1 MTNFQPRWSF
11 DLENLGT
18 NTFKSQGLNCTYPNE
33 PITQIEFNIMKQRI
47 LTGIRPTGKLHL
59 GHYVGAL
66 ENWIRL
72 QEEYDCFFL
81 IADYQALGD
90 HIDEMENIKIAVRD
104 VVLDWLSVGLDPEK
118 STFLVQSY
126 VPEHA
131 ELALLLS
138 MLTPLGMLDRNPT
151 LKSERE
157 RLSNTSLSVG
167 FYTYPVSQ
175 IADILLPKAHLVPV
189 GEDQL
194 PHIEMTREIA
204 RRFNNRYGE
213 VFPEPDSLVGRVA
226 RLMGTDGQAKM
237 SKSIGNVIY
246 LSDDSDTVKKKI
258 MSMYTDPTRLRATD
272 PGHVEGNPVFQY
284 HDAFNDDLE
293 EVNDLKE
300 RYVQGTVGDVEVKQK
315 LISAVN
321 QFLDPIRDLRDKYEH
336 DIDYVNDCIEN
347 GSAKARVTAQNTMK
361 EVRERMGLSYSV
373 NT

>member
-1 MTNFQPRWSF
+1 
-11 DLENLGT
+11 
-18 NTFKSQGLNCTYPNE
+18 
-33 PITQIEFNIMKQRI
+33 MKKRI

-66 ENWIRL
+66 ENWIQL
-72 QEEYDCFFL
+72 QETYDCFFL

-104 VVLDWLSVGLDPEK
+104 VVLDWLSVGLDPNR
-118 STFLVQSY
+118 STFIVQSY

-131 ELALLLS
+131 ELAMLLS

-157 RLSNTSLSVG
+157 RISNTSLSVG

-175 IADILLPKAHLVPV
+175 VADILLPKANLVPV

-246 LSDDSDTVKKKI
+246 LSDDSETVTKKI
-258 MSMYTDPTRLRATD
+258 MSMYTDPTRIRATD
-272 PGHVEGNPVFQY
+272 PGHVDGNPVFQY
-284 HDAFNDDLE
+284 HDAFNSDTQ
-293 EVNDLKE
+293 EVEDLKE
-300 RYVQGTVGDVEVKQK
+300 RYTKGQVGDVEVKQK
-315 LISAVN
+315 LILAVN
-321 QFLDPIRDLRDKYEH
+321 DFLEPIRETRAQYETNPSFV
-336 DIDYVNDCIEN
+336 DECIEN
-347 GSAKARVTAQNTMK
+347 GSAKGRETAQQTML
-361 EVRERMGLSYSV
+361 EVREKMGLYYASKS
-373 NT
+373 

>member
-33 PITQIEFNIMKQRI
+33 HITQIEFNIMKQRI

-347 GSAKARVTAQNTMK
+347 GSAKARVTAQSTMK

>member
-1 MTNFQPRWSF
+1 
-11 DLENLGT
+11 
-18 NTFKSQGLNCTYPNE
+18 
-33 PITQIEFNIMKQRI
+33 MKKRI

-72 QEEYDCFFL
+72 QDEYDCFFL

-90 HIDEMENIKIAVRD
+90 HIDEMENIKTAVRD
-104 VVLDWLSVGLDPEK
+104 VVLDWLSVGLNPEQ
-118 STFLVQSY
+118 STFVVQSY

-131 ELALLLS
+131 ELAMLLS

-157 RLSNTSLSVG
+157 RISNTSLSVG

-175 IADILLPKAHLVPV
+175 VADILLPKAHLVPV

-204 RRFNNRYGE
+204 RRFNNRYGD

-246 LSDDSDTVKKKI
+246 LSDEPETVTKKI

-284 HDAFNDDLE
+284 HDAFNNDAA
-293 EVNDLKE
+293 EVADLKE
-300 RYVQGTVGDVEVKQK
+300 RYTKGKVGDVEVKQK
-315 LISAVN
+315 LIEAVN
-321 QFLDPIRDLRDKYEH
+321 KFLEPIREVRTRYEQ
-336 DIDYVNDCIEN
+336 DRNYVDECNEN
-347 GSAKARVTAQNTMK
+347 GSAKGRATAQATME
-361 EVRERMGLSYSV
+361 EVRDKMGLKYGSLS
-373 NT
+373 

>member
-11 DLENLGT
+11 DLENLGI

-33 PITQIEFNIMKQRI
+33 HITQIEFNIMKQRI

>member
-33 PITQIEFNIMKQRI
+33 HITQIEFNIMKQRI

-321 QFLDPIRDLRDKYEH
+321 QFLDPFGDLRDKYEH

>member
-1 MTNFQPRWSF
+1 
-11 DLENLGT
+11 
-18 NTFKSQGLNCTYPNE
+18 
-33 PITQIEFNIMKQRI
+33 MKKRI

-72 QEEYDCFFL
+72 QDEYDCFFL

-90 HIDEMENIKIAVRD
+90 HIDEMENIKTAVRD
-104 VVLDWLSVGLDPEK
+104 VVLDWLSVGLNPEQ
-118 STFLVQSY
+118 STFVVQSY

-131 ELALLLS
+131 ELAMLLS

-157 RLSNTSLSVG
+157 RISNTSLSVG

-175 IADILLPKAHLVPV
+175 VADILLPKAHLVPV

-204 RRFNNRYGE
+204 RRFNNRYGD

-246 LSDDSDTVKKKI
+246 LSDEPETVTKKI

-284 HDAFNDDLE
+284 HDAFNNDAA
-293 EVNDLKE
+293 EVADLKE
-300 RYVQGTVGDVEVKQK
+300 RYTKGKVGDVEVKQK
-315 LISAVN
+315 LIEAVN
-321 QFLDPIRDLRDKYEH
+321 KFLEPIREVRTRYEQ
-336 DIDYVNDCIEN
+336 DSNYVDECIEN
-347 GSAKARVTAQNTMK
+347 GSAK
-361 EVRERMGLSYSV
+361 
-373 NT
+373 